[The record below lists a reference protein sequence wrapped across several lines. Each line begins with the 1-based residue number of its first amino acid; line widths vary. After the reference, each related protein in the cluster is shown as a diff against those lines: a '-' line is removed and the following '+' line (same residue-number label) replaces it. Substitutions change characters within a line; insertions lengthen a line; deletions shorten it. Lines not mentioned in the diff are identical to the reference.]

1 MHKELKNYFEI
12 TFNDSPNPCLVT
24 DHGTDK
30 IIFMNYSMEK
40 ILKEIQG
47 FSKAEDMSKEQF
59 QNIFQDHS
67 PTEHALKTGDY
78 EETHVSIPL
87 LSKDYR
93 VNSTILDLNGMKY
106 NFSKFFVSSS
116 YSSQMY
122 TIEEAMTK
130 SVEIFSN
137 KYNLEDMTY
146 KLLELLGEFYQCD
159 QSYVAYFSSD
169 HKKLTSQYQWSKEK
183 KKREVDILSSKLP
196 LEKLLSWLDE
206 NAVNHI
212 VEAVPN
218 GQDKADAWKK
228 LFRIFKVDNFTLCL
242 MTNEKNESIGAVGF
256 SNKPEKPFDD
266 RLLRA
271 ITRFIQEGFTKAGMQ
286 EELKAIGEMDFLT
299 GFYSRPRYATE
310 ISKYQLFPPSHL
322 GVVFININGLRK
334 TNEYLGFAKGDD
346 LITKTSDLL
355 RTFFAE
361 PFYRVSGDEFICFCD
376 DDTEQKFLKKLNH
389 LRSELK
395 RTGDFPFA
403 VGHAWGKG
411 KVNVERLVAEADTV
425 MYINK
430 QEYYHSTHRVVG
442 EEQDTVLGDLLSAI
456 SNEEFLV
463 YLQPQMSLADGSVM
477 GAEALIRRLNKKENK
492 MIFPDEFI
500 PIYEQKSIIRHVD
513 IFVLNKVCQ
522 LQAQWEKQGKS
533 IPISVNLSRVTLIEY
548 DIVNTVAKICDN
560 HGVAHNLIIIEIT
573 ERIGLIENE
582 VATSLID
589 EFRGKGF
596 KISLDDFGCAY
607 SNIVTLANISVDE
620 VKIDKSL
627 VDNLMENEKNQIIV
641 KSMISMCNQFQN
653 THTLAEGIEKPEQAD
668 LLREYGCSFVQGYHY
683 SRPIP
688 NEEFFEKYIK
698 Q

>member
-1 MHKELKNYFEI
+1 MTKELKNYFEI
-12 TFNDSPNPCLVT
+12 TFNDSPNPC
-24 DHGTDK
+24 
-30 IIFMNYSMEK
+30 IITENGKNSVVFMNFSMEK
-40 ILKEIQG
+40 LLKEVHC
-47 FSKAEDMSKEQF
+47 FTKSEDFTFDQYKEVF
-59 QNIFQDHS
+59 VEHS
-67 PTEHALKTGDY
+67 PSDSPIGTSHY
-78 EETHVSIPL
+78 QETHVLCPSL
-87 LSKDYR
+87 NKNYR
-93 VNSTILDLNGMKY
+93 VNTTVLDLNGEKY
-106 NFSKFFVSSS
+106 NLSKFFVTSS

-122 TIEEAMTK
+122 TIDEAMTK

-137 KYNLEDMTY
+137 QLNFDDMTY
-146 KLLELLGEFYQCD
+146 AFLELLGEFYQCD
-159 QSYVAYFSSD
+159 QSYVAYFSND
-169 HKKLTSQYQWSKEK
+169 HDKMTSQYQWSKENV
-183 KKREVDILSSKLP
+183 KREVDILSSKLP
-196 LEKLLSWLDE
+196 LEKLLAWLDE

-218 GQDKADAWKK
+218 APDKADAWKK
-228 LFRIFKVDNFTLCL
+228 LFKIFKVENFTLCL
-242 MTNEKNESIGAVGF
+242 MVNDHNESIGAVGF
-256 SNKPEKPFDD
+256 SNKPDKPFDD

-271 ITRFIQEGFTKAGMQ
+271 VTRFIQEGFTKAGMQ
-286 EELKAIGEMDFLT
+286 EELKAIGETDFLT
-299 GFYSRPRYATE
+299 GFHSRPRYATE
-310 ISKYQLFPPSHL
+310 ISKYQLFPPQHL

-334 TNEYLGFAKGDD
+334 TNEYLGFAKGDE
-346 LITKTSDLL
+346 LIKKTSDLL
-355 RTFFAE
+355 RAFFAE
-361 PFYRVSGDEFICFCD
+361 PFYRISGDEFICFCD
-376 DDTEQKFLKKLNH
+376 DETEKLFLKKLNH
-389 LRSELK
+389 LRNELK
-395 RTGDFPFA
+395 RTSDFPFA

-442 EEQDTVLGDLLSAI
+442 DEQDTVLGDLLTAI

-477 GAEALIRRLNKKENK
+477 GAEALIRRLDKKENK

-522 LQAQWEKQGKS
+522 LQAQWEKQGKR

-560 HGVAHNLIIIEIT
+560 HGIPHDLIIIEIT

-582 VATSLID
+582 VATTLID
-589 EFRGKGF
+589 EFRAKGF

-627 VDNLMENEKNQIIV
+627 VDNLLENEKNQIIV
-641 KSMISMCNQFQN
+641 QSMIGMCNRFQN
-653 THTLAEGIEKPEQAD
+653 THTLAEGIEKAEQAD
-668 LLREYGCSFVQGYHY
+668 LLREYGCSFVQGYLY

-688 NEEFFEKYIK
+688 NEEFFEKYIHD
-698 Q
+698 